1 MTLLQAMR
9 VLCIRRSQST
19 DRPTTPPTHRPTQKQ
34 PEYEKLTGHSL
45 PRFYVEDR
53 RAQQL
58 LVTHVGDDYF
68 VTPSPELFSRHT
80 GTCRVLGDKHQ
91 RAADHPLQVGD
102 YLRIGSVGLVVSEM
116 HTGQEGAG
124 PVAIAERDLFY
135 LREDAGEL
143 KEDFFAQEEAATAAE
158 ERAGRVSPG

>member
-1 MTLLQAMR
+1 M
-9 VLCIRRSQST
+9 
-19 DRPTTPPTHRPTQKQ
+19 
-34 PEYEKLTGHSL
+34 
-45 PRFYVEDR
+45 EDR

-58 LVTHVGDDYF
+58 LITQVGEDYF

-116 HTGQEGAG
+116 HAGGGPGGG

-143 KEDFFAQEEAATAAE
+143 KEDLFAQEEAATAAE
-158 ERAGRVSPG
+158 ERAGRASPG

>member
-1 MTLLQAMR
+1 MSLRIDLTKK
-9 VLCIRRSQST
+9 T
-19 DRPTTPPTHRPTQKQ
+19 PTWSA
-34 PEYEKLTGHSL
+34 EYEKLTGQSL
-45 PRFYVEDR
+45 PRFHVEDR

-58 LVTHVGDDYF
+58 LITQVGEDYF

-91 RAADHPLQVGD
+91 RAADHLLQVGD

-116 HTGQEGAG
+116 HAGGGQGAGADGGG

-143 KEDFFAQEEAATAAE
+143 KEDLFAQEEAATAAE
-158 ERAGRVSPG
+158 ERAGRASPG